1 MIYPDEII
9 RSNRKTLSICIDP
22 FGRLI
27 VRAPKRCVDERIFAF
42 IREKESWIKK
52 KQAEKQSAG
61 IQLPG
66 EDLHGYVLPL
76 LGEKYTIVL
85 TNERYIT
92 LNTDEK
98 RLYLPS
104 KNAKQRLIKWCKE
117 NAKRILEQT
126 SEKYAELMGV
136 AYQNITITSA
146 RSRWGC
152 CTRDN
157 RIRYSYQLI
166 FTPKEVVEY
175 VTVHELAHILQKNH
189 SPAFWAVVEKQI
201 PDWKQKRKW
210 LRQHGAL
217 MELF

>member
-27 VRAPKRCVDERIFAF
+27 VRAPKRCADERIFAF
-42 IREKESWIKK
+42 IREKERWILRKK
-52 KQAEKQSAG
+52 AEKQGAG

-66 EDLHGYVLPL
+66 ESLHGYALPL
-76 LGEKYTIVL
+76 LGEKYTIFL
-85 TNERYIT
+85 ADETRIT
-92 LNTDEK
+92 LDTEEK
-98 RLYLPS
+98 RLCLPRR
-104 KNAKQRLIKWCKE
+104 NAEKRLVQWCKA
-117 NAKRILEQT
+117 NAKRILAQT
-126 SEKYAELMGV
+126 SEKYAQMMGV
-136 AYQNITITSA
+136 RYQKITVTSA

-157 RIRYSYQLI
+157 KLRFSYRLI
-166 FTPKEVVEY
+166 FTPKEIIEY

-189 SPAFWAVVEKQI
+189 SPAFWTVVESQI

-210 LRQHGAL
+210 LQINSAL

>member
-27 VRAPKRCVDERIFAF
+27 VRAPKRCADERIFAF
-42 IREKESWIKK
+42 IREKERWILRKK
-52 KQAEKQSAG
+52 AEKQGAG

-66 EDLHGYVLPL
+66 ESLHGYALSL
-76 LGEKYTIVL
+76 LGEKYTIFL
-85 TNERYIT
+85 ADETRIT
-92 LNTDEK
+92 LDTEEK
-98 RLYLPS
+98 RLCLPRR
-104 KNAKQRLIKWCKE
+104 NAEKRLVQWCKA
-117 NAKRILEQT
+117 NAKRILTQT
-126 SEKYAELMGV
+126 SEKYAQMMGV
-136 AYQNITITSA
+136 RYQKITVTSA

-157 RIRYSYQLI
+157 KLRFSYRLI
-166 FTPKEVVEY
+166 FTPKEIIEY

-189 SPAFWAVVEKQI
+189 SPAFWAVVESQI

-210 LRQHGAL
+210 LQINSAL